1 MKFLTNISFK
11 EVNEKDFFD
20 RRFFFNIYVLTTK
33 NINAFSLERK
43 IFDVNDREMIKM
55 SLEDCNEPT
64 FYKHIYQPDNF
75 LYLNG
80 KKRNLSAC
88 G

>member
-1 MKFLTNISFK
+1 MKFLTNISYK

-20 RRFFFNIYVLTTK
+20 RRFVFNIYVLATK
-33 NINAFSLERK
+33 NINPFSLERK

-64 FYKHIYQPDNF
+64 FYKHFHQPDNF

-80 KKRNLSAC
+80 KKCNLSAF

>member
-1 MKFLTNISFK
+1 MKFLTNISYE

-20 RRFFFNIYVLTTK
+20 RRFVFNIYVLATK
-33 NINAFSLERK
+33 NINPFSLERK

-55 SLEDCNEPT
+55 SLEDCNGPT
-64 FYKHIYQPDNF
+64 FYKHIHQPDNF

-80 KKRNLSAC
+80 KKRNLSAF